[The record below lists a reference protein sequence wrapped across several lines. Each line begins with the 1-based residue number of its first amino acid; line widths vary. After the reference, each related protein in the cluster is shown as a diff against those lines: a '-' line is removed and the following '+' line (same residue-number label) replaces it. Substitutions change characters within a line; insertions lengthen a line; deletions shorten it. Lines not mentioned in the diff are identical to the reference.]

1 MKREKL
7 GSRLGFILLSAGC
20 AIGVGNVWKFPYMA
34 GRYGGGAFVLVYLF
48 FLLIMG
54 LPVLSME
61 FALGRASQKSP
72 VRMYHVLAPN
82 DKKWRAH
89 GYVSMAG
96 NYLLMM
102 FYTTVTGWMLR
113 YFVDTANGSLLGLT
127 TEQVNGYFGQVV
139 SDPVSMLVYMTIVVI
154 AGFFICSFSLQGGL
168 ERVTKY
174 MMLALLGIMVVL
186 AGYGFTM
193 DGAKEGLA
201 FYLKPDFGKM
211 KEIGIANVVVGAMN
225 QAFFTLS
232 LGMGGMAIFGSYI
245 GKERSLLGEGV
256 SVALLDTF
264 VALTAGLIIFPACFS
279 FGVEVNSGP
288 DLIFKTLPNIFNA
301 MSGGR
306 IWGTFFFLFMF
317 FAAFSTILGVF
328 ENILAMCMDLFGWS
342 RKKACLIN
350 CLAML
355 VLATP
360 CALGFNLW
368 SHIQPL
374 GGGRNIMDL
383 EDFLV
388 SNLIL
393 PGGSLVVIL
402 FCTGRKAWGWEKYT
416 AEANTGKGPKI
427 QKWMRGYMTYVLP
440 VIMAALLIIGLVNY
454 F

>member
-1 MKREKL
+1 MQREKL

-34 GRYGGGAFVLVYLF
+34 GQYGGGAFVLIYLF

-61 FALGRASQKSP
+61 FSMGRASQKSP
-72 VRMYHVLAPN
+72 VKMYHVLAPN
-82 DKKWRAH
+82 DKKWRLH

-113 YFVDTANGSLLGLT
+113 YFVDTANGSLLGLSA
-127 TEQVNGYFGQVV
+127 EEVNGYFGQVV
-139 SDPVSMLVYMTIVVI
+139 SDPVSMLVYMAIVVI
-154 AGFFICSFSLQGGL
+154 VGFFICSFSLQGGL

-186 AGYGFTM
+186 AVYGFTM

-245 GKERSLLGEGV
+245 DKERSLLGEGV

-306 IWGTFFFLFMF
+306 IWGAFFFLFMT

-342 RKKACLIN
+342 RKKASLIN

-355 VLATP
+355 VLAAP
-360 CALGFNLW
+360 CALGFNVW

-402 FCTGRKAWGWEKYT
+402 FCTGKKAWGWENYT
-416 AEANTGKGPKI
+416 QEANTGKGLRI
-427 QKWMRGYMTYVLP
+427 QKWMRGYMTYILP

>member
-1 MKREKL
+1 MQREKL

-34 GRYGGGAFVLVYLF
+34 GQYGGGAFVLIYLF

-61 FALGRASQKSP
+61 FSMGRASQKSP
-72 VRMYHVLAPN
+72 VKMYHVLAPN
-82 DKKWRAH
+82 DKKWRLH

-113 YFVDTANGSLLGLT
+113 YFVDTANGSLLGLSA
-127 TEQVNGYFGQVV
+127 EEVNGYFGQVV
-139 SDPVSMLVYMTIVVI
+139 SDPVSMLVYMAIVVI
-154 AGFFICSFSLQGGL
+154 VGFFICSFSLQGGL

-186 AGYGFTM
+186 AVYGFTM

-245 GKERSLLGEGV
+245 DKERSLLGEGV

-306 IWGTFFFLFMF
+306 IWGAFFFLFMT

-342 RKKACLIN
+342 RKKASLIN

-355 VLATP
+355 VLAAP
-360 CALGFNLW
+360 CALGFNVW

>member
-1 MKREKL
+1 MQREKL

-34 GRYGGGAFVLVYLF
+34 GQYGGGAFVLVYLF
-48 FLLIMG
+48 FLLVMG

-61 FALGRASQKSP
+61 FAMGRASQKSP
-72 VRMYHVLAPN
+72 VRMYHVLAPD

-89 GYVSMAG
+89 GYIAMAG

-113 YFVDTANGSLLGLT
+113 YFVDTANGSLIGLS
-127 TEQVNGYFGQVV
+127 TEQVNGYFGQVTG
-139 SDPVSMLVYMTIVVI
+139 DPVSMLVYMSIVVV

-174 MMLALLGIMVVL
+174 MMLALLAIMVIL

-211 KEIGIANVVVGAMN
+211 KEIGIANVIVGAMN

-306 IWGTFFFLFMF
+306 IWGSAFFVFMF

-393 PGGSLVVIL
+393 PGGSLVIIL
-402 FCTGRKAWGWEKYT
+402 FCTSKKAWGWQNYT
-416 AEANTGKGPKI
+416 GEANIGKGLKI